1 MAVFGCGAVGLA
13 VIMGAKEAGA
23 SRIIAVDINPDKWPT
38 GGCGLGGSGLLM
50 VCIAMWCVLC
60 VWQWCMAVMCVAVE
74 CVATVVLLY
83 VTVCDC
89 A

>member
-38 GGCGLGGSGLLM
+38 GGCGLGGSGLLI
-50 VCIAMWCVLC
+50 VCIAMWCVAVVYGCDVC
-60 VWQWCMAVMCVAVE
+60 VWQRCMAV
-74 CVATVVLLY
+74 VLL
-83 VTVCDC
+83 CDC
-89 A
+89 V